1 MKNGLENLQNK
12 DSNAERLYLAKFLF
26 LFVGDITQNDLC
38 EYFDDETWDEKFI
51 NKLKLNEIEG
61 NIYEL
66 LKFEGFVEM
75 GFTQNEAK
83 LLKKHKNKVFEH

>member
-61 NIYEL
+61 NINN
-66 LKFEGFVEM
+66 LK
-75 GFTQNEAK
+75 NSLAK
-83 LLKKHKNKVFEH
+83 KRYNFNITYNKI